1 MKRLLVTGAGGMTG
15 AEVSEQANAFGWK
28 VRPLTRENLDIT
40 DASAVDD
47 AVAEFHPH
55 VVVNCAAYTAVD
67 RAESEPAIAE
77 AVNSGGARNLARAA
91 ARVEAPIIHVS
102 TDYVFDGQ
110 SREPYDIDSPTA
122 PIGVYGR
129 TKLGGEQAV
138 LEENPASAIV
148 RTSWVFSHR
157 GANFVRTM
165 LRLGSERDEV
175 KVVNDQI
182 GRPTSAFDLGGALIQ
197 VANTLYENK
206 NAAGIYHFANE
217 GEATWFDFAEA
228 IFEEA
233 RSRGSAKTPRVVPI
247 PTTEF
252 PTPAKRPAY
261 SVLDTT
267 SFTNRFKVTPRPWR
281 SALRDTI
288 EHAFRDA
295 LAVSQ

>member
-15 AEVSEQANAFGWK
+15 SEVSEQANASGWK

-40 DASAVDD
+40 DAAAVDE

-67 RAESEPAIAE
+67 KAESEPELAE
-77 AVNSGGARNLARAA
+77 AVNAGGARNVARAA
-91 ARVEAPIIHVS
+91 AKVDAPIIHIS

-110 SREPYDIDSPTA
+110 SRDPYQVDSQTT

-129 TKLGGEQAV
+129 TKLAGETAV
-138 LEENPASAIV
+138 IQENPAPAIV

-165 LRLGSERDEV
+165 LRLGAEKSEL
-175 KVVNDQI
+175 KVVNDQR
-182 GRPTSAFDLGGALIQ
+182 GRPTSAADLGGALIT
-197 VANTLYENK
+197 VADSLFENR
-206 NAAGIYHFANE
+206 NFFGLYHFANE
-217 GEATWFDFAEA
+217 GEATWFDFAQA

-233 RSRGSAKTPRVVPI
+233 RAQGITLSPHVLPI
-247 PTTEF
+247 PTSEF
-252 PTPAKRPAY
+252 PTAAKRPAY
-261 SVLDTT
+261 SVLDTS
-267 SFTNRFKVTPRPWR
+267 SFTDRFKLSPRPWR

-288 EHAFRDA
+288 MHAIAF
-295 LAVSQ
+295 SE

>member
-28 VRPLTRENLDIT
+28 VRPLTRENLDII

-47 AVAEFHPH
+47 AIAEFHPH

-67 RAESEPAIAE
+67 RAESEPGIAE
-77 AVNSGGARNLARAA
+77 AVNAGGARNLARAA
-91 ARVEAPIIHVS
+91 ARVDAPIIQMS

-138 LEENPASAIV
+138 MEENPAAVIV

-165 LRLGSERDEV
+165 LRLGSERDEL
-175 KVVNDQI
+175 KVVNDQT
-182 GRPTSAFDLGGALIQ
+182 GRPTSAADLGGALLQ
-197 VANTLYENK
+197 VANTVYENRS
-206 NAAGIYHFANE
+206 AAGIYHFANE
-217 GEATWFDFAEA
+217 GEVTWFQFAEA

-233 RSRGSAKTPRVVPI
+233 RSRGSPKSPRVVPI
-247 PTTEF
+247 PTSEF

-267 SFTNRFKVTPRPWR
+267 SFTNRFKLTPRSWR
-281 SALRDTI
+281 SALRDMI
-288 EHAFRDA
+288 DHAFRDT